1 MRVNPMTDHRASNVV
16 DWLGEIGDQIKVG
29 RLPRTTRTLLMMV
42 RNRAY
47 DDKGSVVHDGAHVSV
62 RALISNDAAV
72 ELARLLIKTAAAN
85 GWGSDE
91 ERERIIAWAP
101 VRRRDP

>member
-1 MRVNPMTDHRASNVV
+1 MPDEHLPRDGVE
-16 DWLGEIGDQIKVG
+16 WLPEIADQITVG
-29 RLPRTTRTLLMMV
+29 RIPHASRTLVLKV
-42 RNRAY
+42 KNRAY
-47 DDKGSVVHDGAHVSV
+47 DDKGNTVHDGAHVSV

-91 ERERIIAWAP
+91 ERERLIQWAP
-101 VRRRDP
+101 VNRKA